1 MRSRRLC
8 LLAGVEW
15 SPTKAKRAAPSD
27 KRIKKFSNTAIPASP
42 DTDTSPVLG
51 PRRRPRVLVDAKPRC
66 VDSRVRGCAR
76 PASEGSLSPVLG
88 PRRRPRVLV
97 DAKPRCVDSRVRG
110 CARPA
115 SEGSLSPV
123 LGPRRRPRVLVDAKP
138 QCVDSRGRG
147 CARPASE
154 GSLDES
160 PSRPDGIK
168 YGVPSIKPSPDW
180 DQTAR
185 DQAEA
190 GKLSFPGLRPGRS
203 AGQR

>member
-42 DTDTSPVLG
+42 DTDT
-51 PRRRPRVLVDAKPRC
+51 
-66 VDSRVRGCAR
+66 
-76 PASEGSLSPVLG
+76 SPVLG